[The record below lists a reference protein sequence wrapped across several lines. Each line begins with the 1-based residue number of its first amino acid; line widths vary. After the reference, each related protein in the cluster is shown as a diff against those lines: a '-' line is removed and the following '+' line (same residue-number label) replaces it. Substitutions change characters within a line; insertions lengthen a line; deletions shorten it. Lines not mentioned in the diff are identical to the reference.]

1 MRELGLVLACVAL
14 ALLGCSGSRARPTGP
29 PPEYE
34 RPVVAPWDAGAPP
47 ADEFAEA
54 ERGGE
59 PVTDLEDEPSGD
71 AGKDAL
77 PPAD

>member
-1 MRELGLVLACVAL
+1 MTALRLLAL
-14 ALLGCSGSRARPTGP
+14 AGAGWVFGCSGAQARPTAP

-34 RPVVAPWDAGAPP
+34 KPVLAPWDAGAPP

-59 PVTDLEDEPSGD
+59 PVTDSDEESSGD

-77 PPAD
+77 PPAN

>member
-1 MRELGLVLACVAL
+1 VWLAVACTGL
-14 ALLGCSGSRARPTGP
+14 ALDFGCSGSRARPTAP

-34 RPVVAPWDAGAPP
+34 KPTVSAWDAGAPP
-47 ADEFAEA
+47 PDEFSEA

-59 PVTDLEDEPSGD
+59 PVTDTDEESSGD

>member
-1 MRELGLVLACVAL
+1 MLALACTGLV
-14 ALLGCSGSRARPTGP
+14 LGCSGSRARPTAP

-34 RPVVAPWDAGAPP
+34 RPAVLPWDAGPPP
-47 ADEFAEA
+47 ADEFSEA

-59 PVTDLEDEPSGD
+59 PVTDTAEVSSGD

-77 PPAD
+77 PPAE